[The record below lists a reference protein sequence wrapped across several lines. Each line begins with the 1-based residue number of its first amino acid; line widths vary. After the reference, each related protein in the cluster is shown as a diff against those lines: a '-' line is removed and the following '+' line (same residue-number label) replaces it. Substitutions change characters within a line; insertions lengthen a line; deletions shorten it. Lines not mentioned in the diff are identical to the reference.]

1 MVAHTLYV
9 AKRMG
14 SMAFNTFIAANLTQS
29 PTLDVIPAATQKSE
43 RGSVLDSFK
52 LRFQVRSAR
61 FASTKSE
68 MIPKGRI
75 VKRTSCL
82 KKLTDPARH
91 AKWKKAKKS
100 KLIQSKYAEKAT
112 TTSGNFVRS
121 RLIIDVD
128 ICATRVVDSGSYSAP
143 HSVLSRCSSIEHSQS
158 QRHGPERRKTRFSP
172 LCATGT

>member
-43 RGSVLDSFK
+43 RGSVLALPGSQREVCQHKERDDSEREDRQENQ
-52 LRFQVRSAR
+52 LLEEV
-61 FASTKSE
+61 
-68 MIPKGRI
+68 
-75 VKRTSCL
+75 
-82 KKLTDPARH
+82 DPARH